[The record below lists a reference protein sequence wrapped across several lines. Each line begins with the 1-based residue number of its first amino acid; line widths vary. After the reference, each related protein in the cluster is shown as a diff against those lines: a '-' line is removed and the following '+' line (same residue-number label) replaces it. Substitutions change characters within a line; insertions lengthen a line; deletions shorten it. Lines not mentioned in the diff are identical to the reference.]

1 MELKTSKPKLVANL
15 FKTYDPIDPYAL
27 RLVVWLPA
35 SDQRVRY
42 ALSR

>member
-27 RLVVWLPA
+27 LFSRVVTGL
-35 SDQRVRY
+35 
-42 ALSR
+42 

>member
-27 RLVVWLPA
+27 LVLVSVSGL
-35 SDQRVRY
+35 
-42 ALSR
+42 